1 MINTCWGQSGF
12 DYIWEETPMVYNLW
26 ENYYIFNDYLGDLVN
41 DYNRISHRPNRVK
54 FSNPETLPRFLIGQ
68 LQIRNLT

>member
-1 MINTCWGQSGF
+1 
-12 DYIWEETPMVYNLW
+12 MVYNLW

-54 FSNPETLPRFLIGQ
+54 FSNPETLPHFLIGQ